1 MSAAGGKALTI
12 EWRYQAITRFDCCS
26 VSVTAIYRQLT
37 RLPSSWRLGLLP
49 VCRQTIQNRRI
60 RVRRAAQAIIARTY
74 GTRPWHETRP
84 L

>member
-1 MSAAGGKALTI
+1 MQAPIEVSRRVSGKVFLLDILSHRMSAI
-12 EWRYQAITRFDCCS
+12 
-26 VSVTAIYRQLT
+26 AIYRQLT